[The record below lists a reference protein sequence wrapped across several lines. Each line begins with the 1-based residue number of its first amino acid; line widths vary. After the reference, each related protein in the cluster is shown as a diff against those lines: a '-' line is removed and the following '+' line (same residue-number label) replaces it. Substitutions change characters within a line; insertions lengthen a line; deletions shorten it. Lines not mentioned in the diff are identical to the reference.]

1 MKAIKLISVLLILTT
16 LCCTFIAC
24 DQGSIDDIELPAR
37 PFYDMTVSFQIKNA
51 NGKTIIDAVDYNYKG
66 HEEPTIL
73 NIISDYLVIVADYK
87 CTIDKNNTL
96 VQVGG
101 LKASVSKGEYWAF
114 MEGTDLDISKL
125 IADKEFDKKLID
137 TKMSEYNVLE
147 ENEKK
152 KADGKPECFNF
163 TIILVTA
170 S

>member
-1 MKAIKLISVLLILTT
+1 MKSVKIISLFLVLTT
-16 LCCTFIAC
+16 LCCVFIGC
-24 DQGSIDDIELPAR
+24 DQGSAEDIELPAR
-37 PFYDMTVSFQIKNA
+37 DFYDMTVSFQIKDS
-51 NGKTIIDAVDYNYKG
+51 NGRTIIDAVDYNYKG

-114 MEGTDLDISKL
+114 MMGTGHDVQAIL
-125 IADKEFDKKLID
+125 ADKSLQTKNFID
-137 TKMSEYNVLE
+137 SKMSEYMIE
-147 ENEKK
+147 
-152 KADGKPECFNF
+152 DGGTF
-163 TIILVTA
+163 TIVLVA